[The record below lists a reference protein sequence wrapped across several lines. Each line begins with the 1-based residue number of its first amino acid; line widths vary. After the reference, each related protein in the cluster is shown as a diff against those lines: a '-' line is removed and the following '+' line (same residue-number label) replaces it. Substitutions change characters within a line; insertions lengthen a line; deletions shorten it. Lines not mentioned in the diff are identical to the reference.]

1 MTKKSRELHDESWGG
16 QQVLRVPRNICKAF
30 VMEVGLGFEEARGD
44 WGVGPFKFG
53 KAVACDVCN

>member
-1 MTKKSRELHDESWGG
+1 MMRAASAESP
-16 QQVLRVPRNICKAF
+16 QAF

-53 KAVACDVCN
+53 KAVACDVCK